1 MAHGKEGDG
10 QARAKEKDEIGGQ
23 LVPEPEKVGVWR
35 PENDRDHKGEIKT
48 SSAPVVDGKG
58 QVVAWCREAITTSP

>member
-23 LVPEPEKVGVWR
+23 LVPEPEMEFEDQRLIIITK
-35 PENDRDHKGEIKT
+35 
-48 SSAPVVDGKG
+48 
-58 QVVAWCREAITTSP
+58 RE

>member
-23 LVPEPEKVGVWR
+23 LVPEPEIRFSSMSMKT
-35 PENDRDHKGEIKT
+35 RD
-48 SSAPVVDGKG
+48 
-58 QVVAWCREAITTSP
+58 